1 MASEVYRNLTWAKT
15 TRTRWER
22 DIDEAEEFYHVISRV
37 YEGSGRM
44 FFAMTGFISLS
55 VDVGNDIKLEKAEQR
70 VEQALRNAWLHLRYN
85 HPNIASWVEYDGAS
99 EKFRKVYE
107 ACEEESDQQAW
118 LESTFHKISTSGT
131 GIEWANSDPPAP
143 KLPTLFVIK
152 SDNHESKDGTIYRD
166 IVFRSPHEIIDGIGT
181 LQLLDNLFILAS
193 RAYNQQSSYQIPAF
207 GTEVDNLT
215 PPLRVAALIP
225 PSLSAEQ
232 QQRLEQI
239 LAENAQLRHGVEIA
253 CLPFKVG
260 AELPGVH
267 KRVALTYS
275 RQDTQSLLL
284 ACKERNITV
293 THAYHAA
300 IAMALRDLQEKRHEN
315 RRVRYIS
322 YCLINLRKHCTAPY
336 NTPTHPVSVI
346 HSSSGRS
353 LVVDLEVPPSKEGG
367 RASTKRRNEFTE
379 VVAGVRDFYLS
390 IRDDKEHLSRV
401 PTYWKS
407 GVPRLPE
414 SALLSREV
422 FKVPPPDPSPTV
434 SISSMGR
441 IDDIIAPEH
450 GEFKLHDPWVTGE
463 ELRSGLGLFL
473 GSWKGQLTLSA
484 AYNDAWHEGGEVLR
498 FLKSCEQIVWQGLGI
513 DCH

>member
-15 TRTRWER
+15 MRNRWER

-44 FFAMTGFISLS
+44 FFAKTWFISLS

-99 EKFRKVYE
+99 EKFRKLYE
-107 ACEEESDQQAW
+107 ACEKESDQQAW
-118 LESTFHKISTSGT
+118 LESTFHSISTSGT
-131 GIEWANSDPPAP
+131 GIERANSDPPAP
-143 KLPTLFVIK
+143 KLPALFVIK
-152 SDNHESKDGTIYRD
+152 SDDHKSKDGTIY
-166 IVFRSPHEIIDGIGT
+166 
-181 LQLLDNLFILAS
+181 
-193 RAYNQQSSYQIPAF
+193 SSYQIPAF

-232 QQRLEQI
+232 QQCLEQI

-353 LVVDLEVPPSKEGG
+353 LVVDLEMPPSEEGG
-367 RASTKRRNEFTE
+367 HASTKRRNEFTE

-434 SISSMGR
+434 SIPSMGR